1 MLLSPRM
8 LNVIVTI
15 TNRIGVVKLSVVS
28 REQNLFRNSKVPV
41 ESEAGGPS
49 FTGLDKMEDLYN
61 KVKLY
66 ANIEIT
72 NCLLQKNTPRYREV
86 ADLIQD
92 MKNECTI
99 FKQQV

>member
-1 MLLSPRM
+1 M
-8 LNVIVTI
+8 
-15 TNRIGVVKLSVVS
+15 
-28 REQNLFRNSKVPV
+28 
-41 ESEAGGPS
+41 
-49 FTGLDKMEDLYN
+49 DKMEDLYN

-72 NCLLQKNTPRYREV
+72 NCLLQKNTPMYREV

>member
-1 MLLSPRM
+1 M
-8 LNVIVTI
+8 
-15 TNRIGVVKLSVVS
+15 GVVKSSVVS

-72 NCLLQKNTPRYREV
+72 NCLLQKNTPMYREV